1 MNRSPILGTRGS
13 PLALVQAHKVA
24 SALEVANRWPADFVQ
39 IQTVQTTGDQVQDR
53 PLAEIGGKQLWT
65 KELDRALMEEEVD
78 FCVHSLKDVEAIR
91 PREINIAAV
100 RPRGDVQDRLIGAE
114 FDRRICRKGRLSAR
128 PRRVARRSS
137 CRSGPDLKIVP
148 LRGNVQTRLAK
159 LEAGEVQATLLA
171 GAGLRRLGMANV
183 GTPIPLE
190 VMLPAPTQ
198 AVIAI
203 ECRADDAVTQ
213 SVLTII
219 DDQTTHAL
227 IRAERAFVAALGG
240 SCHSPVA
247 VYGAIEGGKI
257 LLKAQILSED
267 GRDQLRDEAVFE
279 CGDHESPRAL
289 ALAMLES
296 GAGLD
301 PLALQGGMRRLFV
314 FRPEP
319 AASRTVDKAKAL
331 GLDVVSIPLFSL
343 ERVDWS
349 APDPDRF
356 DAILLTSANAVNLAG
371 EQLQKMRAAPRAC
384 RRRSDRRGRPRRRPW
399 RCDGRRGRGRR
410 PPGCDRTECAAAPS
424 LRRGPPH
431 AQPRLRQAIDA
442 LTVYRAVTVD
452 DCDLRDTA
460 RPGCR
465 PSLTAGRA
473 KTARAGRRSDAVHD
487 PRRRNQR
494 SDGGGRR

>member
-39 IQTVQTTGDQVQDR
+39 IQTVQTTGDKVQDR

-65 KELDRALMEEEVD
+65 KELDRALIDGEVD

-114 FDRRICRKGRLSAR
+114 SIDALPQGAVVGTSS
-128 PRRVARRSS
+128 PRRKAQLLSIR
-137 CRSGPDLKIVP
+137 PDLKIVP

-203 ECRADDAVTQ
+203 ECRADDALTQ

-247 VYGAIEGGKI
+247 VYAEIEAGKVH
-257 LLKAQILSED
+257 LKAQILSED
-267 GRDQLRDEAVFE
+267 GREQLRDEALFE

-289 ALAMLES
+289 ALAMLEN
-296 GAGLD
+296 
-301 PLALQGGMRRLFV
+301 
-314 FRPEP
+314 
-319 AASRTVDKAKAL
+319 
-331 GLDVVSIPLFSL
+331 
-343 ERVDWS
+343 
-349 APDPDRF
+349 APDSIRSLF
-356 DAILLTSANAVNLAG
+356 KAG
-371 EQLQKMRAAPRAC
+371 
-384 RRRSDRRGRPRRRPW
+384 
-399 RCDGRRGRGRR
+399 
-410 PPGCDRTECAAAPS
+410 
-424 LRRGPPH
+424 
-431 AQPRLRQAIDA
+431 
-442 LTVYRAVTVD
+442 
-452 DCDLRDTA
+452 
-460 RPGCR
+460 
-465 PSLTAGRA
+465 
-473 KTARAGRRSDAVHD
+473 
-487 PRRRNQR
+487 
-494 SDGGGRR
+494 

>member
-100 RPRGDVQDRLIGAE
+100 RPRGDVQDRLIGA
-114 FDRRICRKGRLSAR
+114 DSIDDLPRGAVVGTSS
-128 PRRVARRSS
+128 PRRKAQLLSIR
-137 CRSGPDLKIVP
+137 PDLQIVP

-279 CGDHESPRAL
+279 CGDPESPQAL
-289 ALAMLES
+289 ALAMLE
-296 GAGLD
+296 
-301 PLALQGGMRRLFV
+301 Q
-314 FRPEP
+314 
-319 AASRTVDKAKAL
+319 
-331 GLDVVSIPLFSL
+331 
-343 ERVDWS
+343 
-349 APDPDRF
+349 APDSIRSLF
-356 DAILLTSANAVNLAG
+356 KAG
-371 EQLQKMRAAPRAC
+371 
-384 RRRSDRRGRPRRRPW
+384 
-399 RCDGRRGRGRR
+399 
-410 PPGCDRTECAAAPS
+410 
-424 LRRGPPH
+424 
-431 AQPRLRQAIDA
+431 
-442 LTVYRAVTVD
+442 
-452 DCDLRDTA
+452 
-460 RPGCR
+460 
-465 PSLTAGRA
+465 
-473 KTARAGRRSDAVHD
+473 
-487 PRRRNQR
+487 
-494 SDGGGRR
+494 